1 MICLWFCPVK
11 DITSI
16 IRGVIPRISGSLK
29 RQQIKPKELASVQ
42 YHHVMAPKLNL
53 NPVAI
58 YKSSSQ
64 GKLQMCVEAACT
76 KKLWQQREAVSFL

>member
-1 MICLWFCPVK
+1 MICFLSSKGYNINNKGSDSPDQWFVEE
-11 DITSI
+11 TTNQTE
-16 IRGVIPRISGSLK
+16 G
-29 RQQIKPKELASVQ
+29 ASVQ

-76 KKLWQQREAVSFL
+76 KKL